1 MQSDPLLSGKELA
14 ERAVESYQE
23 NFQSSPAVLSQAPG
37 RLEILGNHTDYNNG
51 FILSIALDLSIVIA
65 GGQEEGS
72 PSRLAA
78 WSSSFNER
86 VEAGLEKILPAE
98 DSWINYPLGV
108 LREIRESGIRL
119 PSINLAV
126 ESSLPVGAGVSSS
139 AALEL
144 ATAEAAYGMLG
155 GRPATPLEQAQLCQ
169 RAENDFVGVPCGILD
184 QFSSLFGL
192 RDHVLFLDCDT
203 LHYDRIPLPDSEVA
217 VVIADSGV
225 QHELVDGKYAG
236 LRSHCRRATQKISEL
251 LERKISSLRQVSL
264 EEFVDCREYIEEE
277 DRRRAEHVIR
287 ENSRVLAGV
296 EALRR
301 GDLGKLG
308 ELMLQSH
315 SSSRD
320 LFGNSCA
327 ELDFLIE
334 SAAELPGF
342 IGGKLSGGGF
352 GGATVNLVE
361 QNAAV
366 DFQHRLEESCRNR
379 LKTPARTFLTT
390 IGDGARL
397 LGNPQES

>member
-1 MQSDPLLSGKELA
+1 MLSDPLLSGKELA
-14 ERAVESYQE
+14 ERAVESYRE

-65 GGQEEGS
+65 GGQEEVS
-72 PSRLAA
+72 PRRLAA
-78 WSSSFNER
+78 WSSGFNER
-86 VEAGLEKILPAE
+86 VEAGLEEILPAE

-119 PSINLAV
+119 PSINIAV

-264 EEFVDCREYIEEE
+264 EEFTDCSEYIEEE

-366 DFQHRLEESCRNR
+366 EFQHRLEESCRNR

>member
-1 MQSDPLLSGKELA
+1 MLSDPLLSGKELA
-14 ERAVESYQE
+14 ERAVESYRE

-65 GGQEEGS
+65 GGQEEVS
-72 PSRLAA
+72 PRRLAA
-78 WSSSFNER
+78 WSSCFNER
-86 VEAGLEKILPAE
+86 VEAGLEEILPAE

-119 PSINLAV
+119 PSINIAV

-264 EEFVDCREYIEEE
+264 EEFTDCSEYIEEE

-366 DFQHRLEESCRNR
+366 EFQHRLDESCRNR

>member
-1 MQSDPLLSGKELA
+1 MLSDPLLSGKELA
-14 ERAVESYQE
+14 ERAVESYRE

-65 GGQEEGS
+65 GGQEEVS
-72 PSRLAA
+72 PRRLAA
-78 WSSSFNER
+78 WSSGFNER
-86 VEAGLEKILPAE
+86 VEAGLEEILPAE

-264 EEFVDCREYIEEE
+264 EEFTDCSEYIEEE

-366 DFQHRLEESCRNR
+366 EFQHRLDESCRNR